1 MTCPRCRGLIIHAP
15 DEAYCINCSYRPI
28 PIAPARLC
36 RGTRKGVGRCPKS
49 PQADSDY
56 CAECERLELKWRKAL
71 VDANNLGET

>member
-1 MTCPRCRGLIIHAP
+1 MKCTRCGNLIIHAIEE
-15 DEAYCINCSYRPI
+15 DYCFACGHRPI
-28 PIAPARLC
+28 PIEPARLC